1 MDSINKQIIKV
12 TLDEEGKIPLNKK
25 DQVFLDILV
34 LQFIQVFYIDIG
46 TEIHFQIK
54 SSSPLINNCKML
66 INMPTKI
73 SANEIQY
80 NYAEPKSVKIYR
92 N

>member
-1 MDSINKQIIKV
+1 
-12 TLDEEGKIPLNKK
+12 
-25 DQVFLDILV
+25 
-34 LQFIQVFYIDIG
+34 
-46 TEIHFQIK
+46 
-54 SSSPLINNCKML
+54 
-66 INMPTKI
+66 MPTKI